1 MQKVF
6 LAFSILKNIYLLS
19 RIVYTETRNRIERM
33 TPFFRSL
40 FLIFLVATIAQPNV
54 AFCAKKKRHGPVY
67 AAIVIDDYTGTIL
80 HKTNVDS
87 RTYPASLT
95 KVMTLYLLFEALK
108 HKKLTLNTKMK
119 VSKHASNQKPS
130 KLWLKPG
137 STLSVRDAL
146 LALTVKSANDVAAV
160 VAEHLGGSEKK
171 FADLLT
177 KKARALGMRHTTF
190 KNASGMPNR
199 GQVTTA
205 RDMAT
210 MFRALHRHFPDY
222 YRYFKHKHFTFR
234 GQKYR
239 AHTRLLGGCH
249 GVDGVKTGFINA
261 SGFNLVASAKRDN
274 TRLFAVVM
282 GGKTGAWR
290 DRRIE
295 NLINQYF
302 PRALTLN
309 KNRKK
314 KTSTASQEE
323 MLWVQNFVPPHKP
336 HRLIP
341 ETPAPEAENETQN
354 LIANKTEFETLVTQG
369 FSMPLSEPETTPEA
383 SFEATPEASLETH
396 DDQKELLNAALET
409 PDDEPD
415 IVAGLPSP
423 HDAALLNNIIKN
435 ESYDDVGGGNA
446 PDKTWAA
453 QFGAFTKESEA
464 QGKADLIV
472 TLIPNLP
479 GTITVTPAK
488 HRRTPLYRARLVN
501 ITKENAEKICKK
513 MRFHD
518 IPCLPLKN

>member
-1 MQKVF
+1 MTLF
-6 LAFSILKNIYLLS
+6 L
-19 RIVYTETRNRIERM
+19 
-33 TPFFRSL
+33 RSL
-40 FLIFLVATIAQPNV
+40 FLILFVVTVGQPN
-54 AFCAKKKRHGPVY
+54 AALCAKKKRKGPVY
-67 AAIVIDDYTGTIL
+67 SAIVIDDYTGTIL
-80 HKTNVDS
+80 HKTNVDA

-95 KVMTLYLLFEALK
+95 KVMTLYLLFDALK
-108 HKKLTLNTKMK
+108 KKKITLNTKMK
-119 VSKHASNQKPS
+119 VSQHASNQKPS

-137 STLSVRDAL
+137 TTLNVRDAL

-160 VAEHLGGSEKK
+160 VAEHLGGSERK

-210 MFRALHRHFPDY
+210 MFRALHRHFPAY

-239 AHTRLLGGCH
+239 AHTRLLGRCH

-261 SGFNLVASAKRDN
+261 SGFNLVASAKRQN
-274 TRLFAVVM
+274 TRIFAVVM
-282 GGKTGAWR
+282 GGKTGGWR
-290 DRRIE
+290 DKRIE
-295 NLINQYF
+295 NLINKYF

-309 KNRKK
+309 KNRRKG
-314 KTSTASQEE
+314 APQRQAPQNE
-323 MLWVQNFVPPHKP
+323 MLWVKNFTPPHKP
-336 HRLIP
+336 QRFSAD
-341 ETPAPEAENETQN
+341 TRKAPPSLNQD
-354 LIANKTEFETLVTQG
+354 KTEFETLVAQG
-369 FSMPLSEPETTPEA
+369 FSESNSPADLSAGDT
-383 SFEATPEASLETH
+383 LETH
-396 DDQKELLNAALET
+396 DDKKELLAAEL
-409 PDDEPD
+409 DVSDEGPV
-415 IVAGLPSP
+415 IIEGLPSR
-423 HDAALLNNIIKN
+423 HDAALLDNIIRN
-435 ESYDDVGGGNA
+435 ESYDDIGDSNG

-464 QGKADLIV
+464 QSKADLLV

-501 ITKENAEKICKK
+501 ITKAEAETICQK

>member
-1 MQKVF
+1 
-6 LAFSILKNIYLLS
+6 
-19 RIVYTETRNRIERM
+19 VYTKNHNRIERM

-40 FLIFLVATIAQPNV
+40 FLIFFVATIAQQN
-54 AFCAKKKRHGPVY
+54 AALCAKTKRHGPVY

-108 HKKLTLNTKMK
+108 HKKVTLNTKMK
-119 VSKHASNQKPS
+119 VSKHASDQKPS
-130 KLWLKPG
+130 KLWLKPNT
-137 STLSVRDAL
+137 TLSVRDAL

-177 KKARALGMRHTTF
+177 KKAKALGMHNTTF

-199 GQVTTA
+199 EQVTTA

-239 AHTRLLGGCH
+239 AHTSLLGRCH

-261 SGFNLVASAKRDN
+261 SGFNLVASAKREN

-282 GGKTGAWR
+282 GGKTGVWR

-309 KNRKK
+309 KNRQ
-314 KTSTASQEE
+314 KTALEDPFSQED
-323 MLWVQNFVPPHKP
+323 MLWVENFVPPHKP
-336 HRLIP
+336 HRLSPDIP
-341 ETPAPEAENETQN
+341 AEKEPESLMAD
-354 LIANKTEFETLVTQG
+354 KTRFETLVAQN
-369 FSMPLSEPETTPEA
+369 FSTPTLEVVSTPEA
-383 SFEATPEASLETH
+383 SCDIASEVSLETH
-396 DDQKELLNAALET
+396 DDQKELLNASLS
-409 PDDEPD
+409 PSDDEPER
-415 IVAGLPSP
+415 VAGLPSR

-435 ESYDDVGGGNA
+435 ESYDDISGENA
-446 PDKTWAA
+446 PVKTWAA
-453 QFGAFTKESEA
+453 QFGAFTKESDA
-464 QGKADLIV
+464 QDKADLIV

-479 GTITVTPAK
+479 GTITVTPAQ

-501 ITKENAEKICKK
+501 ITKEDAEKVCRK

>member
-1 MQKVF
+1 
-6 LAFSILKNIYLLS
+6 
-19 RIVYTETRNRIERM
+19 M

-40 FLIFLVATIAQPNV
+40 FLIFFVATIAQPNV
-54 AFCAKKKRHGPVY
+54 GHCAKKKRRGPVY

-108 HKKLTLNTKMK
+108 HKKVTLNTKMK
-119 VSKHASNQKPS
+119 VSKHASKQKPS

-137 STLSVRDAL
+137 TTLSVRDAL

-171 FADLLT
+171 FANLLT

-239 AHTRLLGGCH
+239 AHTRLLGRCH

-261 SGFNLVASAKRDN
+261 SGFNLVASAKREN

-295 NLINQYF
+295 NLINKYF

-314 KTSTASQEE
+314 TRPKASSSQKD
-323 MLWVQNFVPPHKP
+323 MLWVRDFVPPHKP

-341 ETPAPEAENETQN
+341 DIPTPEAEKETQS
-354 LIANKTEFETLVTQG
+354 LMADKTQFETLVAQG
-369 FSMPLSEPETTPEA
+369 FSTPIIETDNASEDSPDV
-383 SFEATPEASLETH
+383 SPEASLETH
-396 DDQKELLNAALET
+396 DDKKELLNAALET

-415 IVAGLPSP
+415 IVAGLPSR
-423 HDAALLNNIIKN
+423 HDAALLDNIIRN
-435 ESYDDVGGGNA
+435 ENYDDINGENT

-464 QGKADLIV
+464 QSKADLLV

-501 ITKENAEKICKK
+501 ITKEDAEKICKK

>member
-1 MQKVF
+1 MYT
-6 LAFSILKNIYLLS
+6 KNH
-19 RIVYTETRNRIERM
+19 NRIERM

-40 FLIFLVATIAQPNV
+40 FLILFMATIAQPN
-54 AFCAKKKRHGPVY
+54 AAHCAKKKRHGPVY

-119 VSKHASNQKPS
+119 VSHHAAKQKPS

-160 VAEHLGGSEKK
+160 VAEHLGGNEKK

-177 KKARALGMRHTTF
+177 KKAKALGMRHTTF

-239 AHTRLLGGCH
+239 AHTRLLGRCH

-261 SGFNLVASAKRDN
+261 SGFNLVASAKRGN

-309 KNRKK
+309 KNRKRTRPK
-314 KTSTASQEE
+314 ASSPQED
-323 MLWVQNFVPPHKP
+323 MIWVRNFIPPHKP
-336 HRLIP
+336 HSLIP
-341 ETPAPEAENETQN
+341 DAPRLDREKDVQLPVDKTQ
-354 LIANKTEFETLVTQG
+354 FETLVAQG
-369 FSMPLSEPETTPEA
+369 FSMPSVESEGESETPPET
-383 SFEATPEASLETH
+383 SLETH
-396 DDQKELLNAALET
+396 DDQKELLAAAFEV

-415 IVAGLPSP
+415 IVAGLPSR

-435 ESYDDVGGGNA
+435 ESYDDIKDENA

-453 QFGAFTKESEA
+453 QFGAFTKEAEA
-464 QGKADLIV
+464 QDKADLLV

-479 GTITVTPAK
+479 GIVTVTPAK

-501 ITKENAEKICKK
+501 ITKEDAEKICRK